1 MKKYLQAILK
11 LVYLICGVLILSSF
25 TVSSRN
31 GGDKPK
37 FPYKKAG
44 LTKKQAAA
52 HLLSRFTYG
61 AKPGQVEEVK
71 ERGLEKWFEQQL
83 EADLLDD
90 SLNKQLVNYPS
101 LFMTNKTIVNTYLR
115 NDQILKRGI
124 KEGVIDFNKDSIGK
138 YNYTEH
144 KVEFEAY
151 MKLRGLKQNG
161 ELNNDLISQK
171 ILRSAYSNNQL
182 QEIMTSFWFNHF
194 NISNDI
200 GDCDHFVMS
209 YEKDVIRP
217 NSLGKFGDLLLATA
231 KSPAMLMYLD
241 NYKSVASENNLS
253 PEAAAKKLQ
262 EMYAEQKLMREKG
275 DTGRQYKE
283 LGKKINGFKYAQGYN
298 ENYAREIMELHTL
311 GVDGGYTQADVTNAA
326 KVLTG
331 WTFFPMSNDYGLEG
345 VQKMIDKYGVDSLQ
359 RQGYVHDGD
368 FMFAINKHDKS
379 QKMVLGYTFPA
390 KGGYEEGLRLIDI
403 LAHHNSTAHFIC
415 KKLAV
420 RFVSDN
426 PPASLVDKMAKTF
439 LEKDGDIKQVLTTMV
454 NSPEFWSKEAL
465 REKIKSPFELVIS
478 TVRALDAKVTKPME
492 LFYWTK
498 RMGENI
504 YRYLAPTGFPDR
516 GQYWINSGSVLSRM
530 NFGLAFA
537 SQRIPGVTFNL
548 KELNN
553 NEQPKD
559 AEEALKIYCKLLM
572 PEQDINP
579 AIKRLSPML
588 KDTTILNK
596 IFASSITAKNTVA
609 QPTQPANDQMMMTDN
624 MMMTDAN
631 AKKVVVEKPV
641 ITKAADNSTA
651 LSQVNANNL
660 FMKQVAGIVI
670 GSPEFQRR

>member
-1 MKKYLQAILK
+1 MKKHLQSL
-11 LVYLICGVLILSSF
+11 LSLGCLISATIIFSSF
-25 TVSSRN
+25 TVFSKHD
-31 GGDKPK
+31 GDKPK

-44 LTKKQAAA
+44 LTKNQATA

-61 AKPGQVEEVK
+61 AKPGEVEEVK
-71 ERGLEKWFEQQL
+71 KMGLEKWFELQL
-83 EADLLDD
+83 EANLPDD

-101 LFMTNKTIVNTYLR
+101 LFMTNKEIVNTYLR

-124 KEGVIDFNKDSIGK
+124 KEGLIDFNKDSIGK

-144 KVEFEAY
+144 KVEFEGY
-151 MKLRGLKQNG
+151 MKLRGLKVSY
-161 ELNNDLISQK
+161 ELNNDLINQK
-171 ILRSAYSNNQL
+171 IMRAAYTNNQL

-200 GDCDHFVMS
+200 GDCDHFTMC

-241 NYKSVASENNLS
+241 NYRSVASESNLS

-262 EMYAEQKLMREKG
+262 DLYAQQKLMREKG
-275 DTGRQYKE
+275 DTGTQYKD

-326 KVLTG
+326 RVLTG
-331 WTFFPMSNDYGLEG
+331 WTFFPMSNDYGLDDM
-345 VQKMIDKYGVDSLQ
+345 QKMIDKVGIDSLQ
-359 RQGYVHDGD
+359 RQGFVHDGD
-368 FMFAINKHDKS
+368 FLFKINKHDKTE
-379 QKMVLGYTFPA
+379 KKVLGNTFIA
-390 KGGYEEGLRLIDI
+390 KGGYAEGLRLIDI

-426 PPASLVDKMAKTF
+426 PPASLVEKMAKTF
-439 LEKDGDIKQVLTTMV
+439 LEKDGDMKQVLTTMV
-454 NSPEFWSKEAL
+454 NSREFWSKEAL

-478 TVRALDAKVTKPME
+478 TVRALDAKITKPME

-516 GQYWINSGSVLSRM
+516 GQYWINSGSVISRM

-537 SQRIPGVTFNL
+537 SQRIPGVSFNL

-559 AEEALKIYCKLLM
+559 AEDALKVYCKLLM

-579 AIKRLSPML
+579 VIKRLAPML
-588 KDTTILNK
+588 NDTLILSK
-596 IFASSITAKNTVA
+596 IYASTVTTKTVA
-609 QPTQPANDQMMMTDN
+609 PQTAQPANDQMMMTDN

-631 AKKVVVEKPV
+631 AKKVVAEKPA
-641 ITKAADNSTA
+641 ISKAPDNSVATYQA
-651 LSQVNANNL
+651 NANN

>member
-1 MKKYLQAILK
+1 MKKYFQSALLLGCLIGAAAIF
-11 LVYLICGVLILSSF
+11 SSF
-25 TVSSRN
+25 NTPKYI
-31 GGDKPK
+31 GEKPK

-61 AKPGQVEEVK
+61 AKPGEVEEVK
-71 ERGLEKWFEQQL
+71 KMGLEKWFKKQL
-83 EADLLDD
+83 EANLPDD
-90 SLNKQLVNYPS
+90 SLNKQLAIYPS
-101 LFMTNKTIVNTYLR
+101 LFLDNTQISNTYFR
-115 NDQILKRGI
+115 NDQILRRAI
-124 KEGVIDFNKDSIGK
+124 KEGVINFDKDSIGK
-138 YNYTEH
+138 YDYTAN
-144 KVEFEAY
+144 KVEFESY

-161 ELNNDLISQK
+161 ELNNDLINQK
-171 ILRSAYSNNQL
+171 IIRAAYSNNQL
-182 QEIMTSFWFNHF
+182 REIMTSFWYNHF

-200 GDCDHFVMS
+200 GECYHFTTC

-241 NYKSVASENNLS
+241 NYKSVASDNNLT

-262 EMYAEQKLMREKG
+262 DMYAQQKLMREKG
-275 DTGRQYKE
+275 DTGTQYKD
-283 LGKKINGFKYAQGYN
+283 LTKKINGFKYAQGYN

-326 KVLTG
+326 RVLTG
-331 WTFFPMSNDYGLEG
+331 WTFFPMNNDYGLG
-345 VQKMIDKYGVDSLQ
+345 DMQKMIDKVGVDSLK
-359 RQGYVHDGD
+359 RQGFVREGD
-368 FMFAINKHDKS
+368 FLFKINKHDKS
-379 QKMVLGYTFPA
+379 EKKVLGYTFPA

-403 LAHHNSTAHFIC
+403 LAHFKSTAHFIC

-439 LEKDGDIKQVLTTMV
+439 LEKDGDIKQVLVTMV

-504 YRYLAPTGFPDR
+504 YRYLAPTGFPDK
-516 GQYWINSGSVLSRM
+516 GQYWINSGSLLTRM

-537 SQRIPGVTFNL
+537 GQRIPGVSFNQ
-548 KELNN
+548 KALNKD
-553 NEQPKD
+553 EQPKN
-559 AEEALKIYCKLLM
+559 AEDALKVYCKLLM
-572 PEQDINP
+572 PEQDIDETV
-579 AIKRLSPML
+579 KRLSPLLNDPDLM
-588 KDTTILNK
+588 NK
-596 IFASSITAKNTVA
+596 IYASGLTTKTTAP
-609 QPTQPANDQMMMTDN
+609 QPTKPENDQMMSDQ
-624 MMMTDAN
+624 MMMNEAD

-641 ITKAADNSTA
+641 VNKKTYDSIA
-651 LSQVNANNL
+651 LSQANNKNL
-660 FMKQVAGIVI
+660 LMKQVAGIVI

>member
-1 MKKYLQAILK
+1 MKKHLQSL
-11 LVYLICGVLILSSF
+11 LSLGCLISATIIFSSF
-25 TVSSRN
+25 TVFSKHD
-31 GGDKPK
+31 GDKPK

-44 LTKKQAAA
+44 LTKNQATA

-61 AKPGQVEEVK
+61 AKPGDVEEVK
-71 ERGLEKWFEQQL
+71 KMGLEKWFKLQL
-83 EADLLDD
+83 EANLPDD

-144 KVEFEAY
+144 KVEFEGY
-151 MKLRGLKQNG
+151 MKSLGLKVSY
-161 ELNNDLISQK
+161 ELNNDLINQK
-171 ILRSAYSNNQL
+171 IMRAAYTNNQL

-200 GDCDHFVMS
+200 GDCDHFTMC

-217 NSLGKFGDLLLATA
+217 NSMGKFGDLLLATA

-262 EMYAEQKLMREKG
+262 DMYAQQKLMREKG
-275 DTGRQYKE
+275 DTGAQYKD

-326 KVLTG
+326 RVLTG

-345 VQKMIDKYGVDSLQ
+345 VQKMIDKFGVDSLQ

-368 FMFAINKHDKS
+368 FMFAINKHDKTE
-379 QKMVLGYTFPA
+379 KKVLGNIFSV
-390 KGGYEEGLRLIDI
+390 KGGYEEGVRLIDI

-426 PPASLVDKMAKTF
+426 PQASLLDKISKTF
-439 LEKDGDIKQVLTTMV
+439 L
-454 NSPEFWSKEAL
+454 
-465 REKIKSPFELVIS
+465 
-478 TVRALDAKVTKPME
+478 
-492 LFYWTK
+492 
-498 RMGENI
+498 
-504 YRYLAPTGFPDR
+504 
-516 GQYWINSGSVLSRM
+516 
-530 NFGLAFA
+530 
-537 SQRIPGVTFNL
+537 
-548 KELNN
+548 
-553 NEQPKD
+553 
-559 AEEALKIYCKLLM
+559 
-572 PEQDINP
+572 
-579 AIKRLSPML
+579 
-588 KDTTILNK
+588 
-596 IFASSITAKNTVA
+596 
-609 QPTQPANDQMMMTDN
+609 
-624 MMMTDAN
+624 
-631 AKKVVVEKPV
+631 
-641 ITKAADNSTA
+641 
-651 LSQVNANNL
+651 
-660 FMKQVAGIVI
+660 
-670 GSPEFQRR
+670 